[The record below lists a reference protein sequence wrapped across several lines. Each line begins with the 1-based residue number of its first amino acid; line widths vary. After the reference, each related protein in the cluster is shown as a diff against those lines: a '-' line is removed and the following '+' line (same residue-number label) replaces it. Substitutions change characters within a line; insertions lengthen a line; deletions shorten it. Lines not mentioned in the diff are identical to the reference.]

1 MASSGLKASIW
12 ASSSSRPSNSYRF
25 DSRSRSVP
33 PVSASTTTTTTTTT
47 VPSSTSTVT
56 TAAAASSLPPAQAFQ
71 RFHQTCQRLRWT
83 AIDLENSY
91 HRAHSPEH
99 SGFSASDAEVNFKI
113 DFHEFYMRIE
123 QALVLVL
130 LVYGVSVPRGFG
142 GPRGQATHS
151 YHHNV
156 LLAFG
161 EEGNPLRSALGT
173 GDVNSALWKAK
184 ELRNRWKDAAEGETT
199 PLGMYDLSWIIGRI
213 IEGLGVAYK
222 MAAERVEEIKLE
234 ANGSVGNDMD
244 GPFGAD
250 GDSAWT
256 WMMTDAMD
264 LEP

>member
-1 MASSGLKASIW
+1 MGPGGLKASIW
-12 ASSSSRPSNSYRF
+12 ASAQSRPSDTYRF

-33 PVSASTTTTTTTTT
+33 PVSASTTTTTTAAPGSISISASAGATA
-47 VPSSTSTVT
+47 PSLS
-56 TAAAASSLPPAQAFQ
+56 PAQAFR

-83 AIDLENSY
+83 AVDLENSY
-91 HRAHSPEH
+91 HRAHSPQD
-99 SGFSASDAEVNFKI
+99 SGFSAADAEVNFKI

-156 LLAFG
+156 LLALG
-161 EEGNPLRSALGT
+161 EEDNPLRSALGT

-222 MAAERVEEIKLE
+222 MAAARVEELKVE
-234 ANGSVGNDMD
+234 ANGNADN
-244 GPFGAD
+244 GAD
-250 GDSAWT
+250 GSNGADDNTWG
-256 WMMTDAMD
+256 WMMADPMD

>member
-1 MASSGLKASIW
+1 MGSSGLQASIW
-12 ASSSSRPSNSYRF
+12 AAAPSRPSDSYRF

-33 PVSASTTTTTTTTT
+33 PVSASTTTTT
-47 VPSSTSTVT
+47 VPSSTATVT
-56 TAAAASSLPPAQAFQ
+56 TAATAASSLSPAQAFQ

-130 LVYGVSVPRGFG
+130 LVYGVTVPRGFG

-161 EEGNPLRSALGT
+161 EDDNPLRSALGI

-222 MAAERVEEIKLE
+222 MAAARVEEIKME
-234 ANGSVGNDMD
+234 AHGSAGNDMD
-244 GPFGAD
+244 AHSGAD
-250 GDSAWT
+250 GDNAWT
-256 WMMTDAMD
+256 WMMADPMD

>member
-1 MASSGLKASIW
+1 MGLKASIW
-12 ASSSSRPSNSYRF
+12 ASAQSEPHRF
-25 DSRSRSVP
+25 DPRSRSVP
-33 PVSASTTTTTTTTT
+33 PVSASTTATAA
-47 VPSSTSTVT
+47 VPSSNPAVT
-56 TAAAASSLPPAQAFQ
+56 TAVTASASLSPAQAFQ

-83 AIDLENSY
+83 AVDLENSY
-91 HRAHSPEH
+91 HRAHSPEY
-99 SGFSASDAEVNFKI
+99 SGFSAADAEVNFKI

-161 EEGNPLRSALGT
+161 EEANPLRSALGT

-222 MAAERVEEIKLE
+222 MAAARVEEMKME
-234 ANGSVGNDMD
+234 ANGNAEN
-244 GPFGAD
+244 GAD
-250 GDSAWT
+250 GDNAWT
-256 WMMTDAMD
+256 WMMADPMD